1 MSSAPKEVVRGFMS
15 VADRWHHQ
23 VEENYQLKLILAEK
37 GAEIKMNQ
45 LERERLN

>member
-1 MSSAPKEVVRGFMS
+1 MSSVPKEVVRGFMS
-15 VADRWHHQ
+15 VAGWHHQ